1 MAGSRRSSFDELKT
15 VFEKLHSEEGCA
27 WDKAQTQESLLTDLR
42 EEVAE
47 YCAAVKAGDQEN
59 MQEELGDILLHVMF
73 SAQIA
78 QKNRQFS
85 IDDVIEGLIKKLKR
99 RHPHVFAKAKV
110 SSVNHIIENW
120 EKIKAKEKKHKRQS
134 LR

>member
-1 MAGSRRSSFDELKT
+1 LKNCIRTKAAHGTGPRRRNHCLQIC
-15 VFEKLHSEEGCA
+15 G
-27 WDKAQTQESLLTDLR
+27 
-42 EEVAE
+42 
-47 YCAAVKAGDQEN
+47 VKAGDREN
-59 MQEELGDILLHVMF
+59 IQEELGDILLHVMF

-78 QKNRQFS
+78 QKNKQFTV
-85 IDDVIEGLIKKLKR
+85 DDVIDGLIKKLKR

-120 EKIKAKEKKHKRQS
+120 EKIKAKEKKQKKRN